1 MSERDVYIKCIPQIA
16 EMAIEVRE
24 MTAWEYLEFK
34 QEYLEEVSKTC
45 PKALGF
51 VKKILASIEWC
62 LSEC

>member
-16 EMAIEVRE
+16 EMAIEIRE

-34 QEYLEEVSKTC
+34 REYLEEVSRTY
-45 PKALGF
+45 PKVLGL